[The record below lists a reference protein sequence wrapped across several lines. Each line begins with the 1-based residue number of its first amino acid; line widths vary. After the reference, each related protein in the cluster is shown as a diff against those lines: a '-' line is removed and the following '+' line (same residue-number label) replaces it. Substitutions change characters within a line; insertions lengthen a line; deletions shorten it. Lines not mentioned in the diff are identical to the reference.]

1 MKKLAF
7 LMILA
12 LGLGSCSLFN
22 IDVDT
27 NVDGLLRIDVEEGMA
42 KGTAERTH
50 FRDFVSIT
58 PDSDEI
64 NDYRDRIN
72 EVGINNVT
80 ATVAS
85 VSKED
90 VVIYQDSK
98 VIISVDGKK
107 DAEYILEKDWPIE
120 EDNTFPLYDQ
130 EDFYSEIAAILEDLE
145 TFEITMDGYSS
156 QSGVLITI
164 KFNIEAKISGSIF

>member
-1 MKKLAF
+1 MKKFAF

-12 LGLGSCSLFN
+12 VGLSSCDLFN
-22 IDVDT
+22 VDVDT
-27 NVDGLLRIDVEEGMA
+27 NVDGLLSIDVEEGMA

-50 FRDFVSIT
+50 FIDFVSIT

-72 EVGINNVT
+72 GVGINNVT

-98 VIISVDGKK
+98 VIISADGKK
-107 DAEYILEKDWPIE
+107 DAVYKLEKDWPIE
-120 EDNTFPLYDQ
+120 NNNSFPLYDQ
-130 EDFYSEIAAILEDLE
+130 DDFYAEVAAILEDLE

-164 KFNIEAKISGSIF
+164 KFNIGAKISGSIF